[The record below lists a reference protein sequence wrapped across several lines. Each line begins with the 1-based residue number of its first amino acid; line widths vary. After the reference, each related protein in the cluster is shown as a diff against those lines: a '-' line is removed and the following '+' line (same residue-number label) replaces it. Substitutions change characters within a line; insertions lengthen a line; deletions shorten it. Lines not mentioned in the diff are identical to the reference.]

1 MLGYR
6 SVPNLADAVA
16 ALTDLP
22 TWKPV
27 AGGTDVLVQLQAHR
41 SRAEGYVNLW
51 GLLPRHIEEAGGE
64 IRIGAGVTCTDVER
78 SPLVRQLLP
87 PLWEA
92 SRTMGSPQV
101 RNRATLGG
109 NVVNASPAADM
120 AAALLVDDARAVIR
134 NAGGDRAESLR
145 HLLVGPG
152 VTTLE
157 PGDLLVELLVPK
169 PEANSFTR
177 FDKLG
182 FRRAQVISAVN
193 FSMRACSSAGVID
206 DIRISWGSVA
216 PTPVRAPA
224 VEGILTGA
232 TLSDRL
238 IDDAVDAAP
247 ADIAPI
253 DDHRASATYRTA
265 VARSFLRRALLE
277 CQQWLST

>member
-6 SVPNLADAVA
+6 NAPSLGDAVA

-27 AGGTDVLVQLQAHR
+27 AGGTDVLVQLQADR
-41 SRAEGYVNLW
+41 NRAEGYVNLW
-51 GLLPRHIEEAGGE
+51 GLLPRHIEEVDGE

-78 SPLVRQLLP
+78 SPMARQLLP

-109 NVVNASPAADM
+109 NIGNASPAADM
-120 AAALLVDDARAVIR
+120 AAALLVDGARALIR
-134 NAGGDRAESLR
+134 NAGGDRAESLGQV
-145 HLLVGPG
+145 LVGPG

-157 PGDLLVELLVPK
+157 PGDVLVELLVPK
-169 PEANSFTR
+169 PEAHSFTR

-182 FRRAQVISAVN
+182 FRQAQVISAVS
-193 FSMRACSSAGVID
+193 FSMRASGSAGAID
-206 DIRISWGSVA
+206 DLRICWGSVA

-224 VEGILTGA
+224 VEGILRGA

-238 IDDAVDAAP
+238 IEDAVDAAP

-253 DDHRASATYRTA
+253 DDHRASAIYRTA